1 MQITKER
8 IDFQFS
14 FDSFCVYFCIFLL
27 FSKEKFMPQR
37 LETILLAFTMQ
48 KISYI

>member
-14 FDSFCVYFCIFLL
+14 DILHLFLYFLL
-27 FSKEKFMPQR
+27 FSIEKFIPQK

-48 KISYI
+48 KILSYI